1 MMYAHKFAV
10 AIKNNGK
17 VLRERGDSVALPFG
31 SEYSIFLKNMNSV
44 RALVRIEIDGTDV
57 TGGHQLIVPANGT
70 LDLERFIKNDN
81 MGQGNRFKF
90 IERTKKIEDGPRGIK
105 IEDGL
110 VRVEVEFER
119 EPAPFKTPDWD
130 RIIKDQLARDANK
143 ITGPYWNGPYYTTCG
158 NLTGQVDLNSIGG
171 QAYSANNASLS
182 SATGD
187 IQNASTTVASS
198 KGLTKGFAAP
208 TQAPAQE
215 LNDIGITVPGSVS
228 DQKFE
233 QGAWFPTDGVKHV
246 LVLKLLG
253 EVEGKV
259 VEKPITVKTKP
270 TCTTCGTVNKSNAKF
285 CRECGTGLTIV

>member
-1 MMYAHKFAV
+1 MYAHKFAV

-130 RIIKDQLARDANK
+130 RIKDQLARDANK

-158 NLTGQVDLNSIGG
+158 NLIGQVDLNSIGG
-171 QAYSANNASLS
+171 QAYSVNNASLS

-187 IQNASTTVASS
+187 IQNVSTTVARS

-208 TQAPAQE
+208 TQE

-253 EVEGKV
+253 EVEGRV

-270 TCTTCGTVNKSNAKF
+270 TCTTCGTVNKANAKF

>member
-1 MMYAHKFAV
+1 MYAHKFAV

-130 RIIKDQLARDANK
+130 RIIKDQLARDSNN
-143 ITGPYWNGPYYTTCG
+143 ITGQHWNGPYYTTCG
-158 NLTGQVDLNSIGG
+158 SQSGLIGQVHLNSIGG
-171 QAYSANNASLS
+171 EAYSVNNSSLS
-182 SATGD
+182 SATSD
-187 IQNASTTVASS
+187 IQNMSEV
-198 KGLTKGFAAP
+198 
-208 TQAPAQE
+208 
-215 LNDIGITVPGSVS
+215 GITVPGSVS
-228 DQKFE
+228 DQKFG

-270 TCTTCGTVNKSNAKF
+270 TCITCGTVNKANAKF
-285 CRECGTGLTIV
+285 CRECGTALTIV